1 LYALAVT
8 PVGDVRTA
16 VDAAVAGRRMGD
28 RLWLYATYHCNLRCS
43 YCLTESS
50 PRMRDRREL
59 LPDRMVSVVAEAAP
73 LGFGRVGVTG
83 GEVFMLP
90 GMAGVLAEI
99 AGVLPTTVLTNGT
112 LITDRLLGQLAP
124 LAGHDGFALQLSVD
138 SADPAGNDRLRGPG
152 NFAKVADSVPRLL
165 ERGIRVRLAT
175 TVEHQTP
182 DELARLCDLHRS
194 WGIGDDDHIVRPVVR
209 RGRAQTRGMGVV
221 PQAGDILPELT
232 ITAEGAFLHP
242 FAPTV
247 RHGATD
253 LDGLVCHEPAPLV
266 TAAAAFLAAIP
277 DLPGTDVERNIR

>member
-1 LYALAVT
+1 VAVA
-8 PVGDVRTA
+8 PVGEVRTA

-59 LPDRMVSVVAEAAP
+59 SPERMVAAVAEAVS

-90 GMAGVLAEI
+90 GIADALHAI
-99 AGVLPTTVLTNGT
+99 AGVLPTTALTNGT
-112 LITDRLLGQLAP
+112 LITDRLLERLGP
-124 LAGHDGFALQLSVD
+124 LAGHAGFALQLSLD
-138 SADPAGNDRLRGPG
+138 SADPAGNDGLRGPG
-152 NFAKVADSVPRLL
+152 NFAKVCDSVPRLL
-165 ERGIRVRLAT
+165 DQGIRVRLAT
-175 TVEHQTP
+175 TVEHQTQ

-194 WGIGDDDHIVRPVVR
+194 WGIGDADHIVRPVVR

-221 PQAGDILPELT
+221 PAAGDILPELT
-232 ITAEGAFLHP
+232 ITADGAFLHP

-253 LDGLVCHEPAPLV
+253 LDGLVCRETAPLA
-266 TAAAAFLAAIP
+266 TAAAAFLEAIP